1 MRTSATGRSS
11 GALLAPYGEAPGGES
26 QDRGE
31 VHLESYPQSV
41 LVYVEPRMMVRGRY
55 SPLFVPGPD
64 KVESR
69 RGLLPVGR
77 EVLPT
82 HVGGHDLDVLLADP
96 FPGRLLDLPRQL
108 LVVDD
113 GPVAALVGELV
124 VGTVGFRDTPDEPLH
139 DLRHPLPDLGVE
151 GAYGALHLHRARD
164 NVVRGAAL
172 EAGHGEDHATDR
184 VHLARDDVLQV
195 GNDLRPYGYGI
206 HDLVRKSGV
215 PALASYC
222 DVEDVRR
229 RHHRTVGYADLAD
242 GKPRPQVYPHHGV
255 DPVHHTPLDQL
266 LGAAGAQFFGVLEHE
281 AHLAVDPVTH
291 PGEYLRRPEQ
301 HRRVPVVAAG
311 VHRAGVGGG
320 ELEVVLLGDR
330 QGVNVRP
337 DGDGAAGPVPYQ
349 PRDHA
354 VPGGTRDLQSIERCQ
369 RLAYEPRGLFL
380 VEGDFGVLVKVA
392 PPCDHLFTGIRYE
405 GVERCGFDLCPLPG
419 VMFDR
424 PDRVRSNIGR
434 CSRLRNPPGCS
445 TPSGCG
451 LRRLWSGRRSYP
463 WDTGSPGASRRARH
477 RWAMNGALSP
487 PPGTHRR

>member
-11 GALLAPYGEAPGGES
+11 GALLAPYGAAPGGES

-124 VGTVGFRDTPDEPLH
+124 VGAVGFGDAPDDPLH

-151 GAYGALHLHRARD
+151 GAYGALHLHRAGD
-164 NVVRGAAL
+164 HVVRGAAL
-172 EAGHGEDHATDR
+172 EAGHGEDDVIYR
-184 VHLARDDVLQV
+184 VDLACDDVLQI
-195 GNDLRPYGYGI
+195 GNDLRPNGYGI
-206 HDLVRKSGV
+206 DDLVRKGGV
-215 PALASYC
+215 PAPTH
-222 DVEDVRR
+222 DGDPEDVGRG
-229 RHHRTVGYADLAD
+229 HHGAVGYADFAD
-242 GKPRPQVYPHHGV
+242 GKLRPEVYPHHGV
-255 DPVHHTPLDQL
+255 DPVHHAPLDQL

-301 HRRVPVVAAG
+301 HRRVPIVGAG
-311 VHRAGVGGG
+311 VHRAGIGGG
-320 ELEVVLLGDR
+320 ELEVVLLGDG
-330 QGVNVRP
+330 QGVYVRP

-354 VPGGTRDLQSIERCQ
+354 GPGGTRDLQAIE
-369 RLAYEPRGLFL
+369 
-380 VEGDFGVLVKVA
+380 
-392 PPCDHLFTGIRYE
+392 
-405 GVERCGFDLCPLPG
+405 GF
-419 VMFDR
+419 
-424 PDRVRSNIGR
+424 
-434 CSRLRNPPGCS
+434 
-445 TPSGCG
+445 
-451 LRRLWSGRRSYP
+451 
-463 WDTGSPGASRRARH
+463 
-477 RWAMNGALSP
+477 
-487 PPGTHRR
+487 